1 MNKHDL
7 YLEKTCFQRQVKLV
21 AHQLRTP
28 TPRSCSYF
36 QQVRLHPHITWS
48 SLARTGECGFLA
60 PCERMLQSR
69 KKIRKNQKKEK
80 RKKKKEKRKKIQNL
94 RKPGNKSVHDC
105 MRTWLH
111 SALSGPAGYQGLSHV
126 QQNYTDM
133 PQRGDNMVP
142 SSQTRTDS
150 EGKRSIHS
158 FFAMQGS
165 VVRRNDNK
173 AGSRSF
179 RQHPSDFTGSIHV
192 NDHNVVAPAL
202 SDKRRPEFVDP
213 GPLHRGYKVHVVLL
227 AVIGNSWLWD
237 THWYENK

>member
-1 MNKHDL
+1 MWMP
-7 YLEKTCFQRQVKLV
+7 KLRLRVHGASDYFFAGTGMYVYIPIHLCSV
-21 AHQLRTP
+21 A
-28 TPRSCSYF
+28 
-36 QQVRLHPHITWS
+36 
-48 SLARTGECGFLA
+48 SLAWLGAQA
-60 PCERMLQSR
+60 PCPLRENVAI
-69 KKIRKNQKKEK
+69 KKENQKKPEKRKEK
-80 RKKKKEKRKKIQNL
+80 RKRKKRKNQNL

-150 EGKRSIHS
+150 KGKRSIHS
-158 FFAMQGS
+158 FSAMQGS

>member
-1 MNKHDL
+1 M
-7 YLEKTCFQRQVKLV
+7 
-21 AHQLRTP
+21 
-28 TPRSCSYF
+28 
-36 QQVRLHPHITWS
+36 S
-48 SLARTGECGFLA
+48 SLAPDPSTPQVPPAREC
-60 PCERMLQSR
+60 CNQERKS
-69 KKIRKNQKKEK
+69 E
-80 RKKKKEKRKKIQNL
+80 KKKKKFQNL

-165 VVRRNDNK
+165 VARRNDNK